1 MPFSSATNLKVG
13 RRMKNFMKSCGDKP
27 LGLSI
32 ALAIIAAVSLTAQQ
46 PTFRAG
52 VTLVT
57 TDVIPRDG
65 NGRFV
70 ADLTKD
76 NFTVLEDG
84 LPQDVVSFQMI
95 QGGRTFNLLA
105 PPEPSSAVPE
115 GLVLPKPKP
124 RVSDTAGRVL
134 LIFIDDLHFEPELSP
149 HVRQLMSTI
158 VDTLVHDGDL
168 MMVVSSGPSYIEIGP
183 TYDKKMVRE
192 AVGKIRGSG
201 PLPSELFKMLETSQ
215 GPGDIRDRA
224 RMAFFTAYN
233 FLGDIERINNK
244 RKAVIYVS
252 TGYDFDPFAE
262 GRLGRDRIQGGRFSD
277 PMRYL
282 IDKENPY
289 FRLGSVTAEMDLH
302 ALMRE
307 LVLSANR
314 ANATLYTI
322 DPRGL
327 AGVVD
332 AGQFL
337 DQSEWRSYLQK
348 TTSTLRF
355 LAEGTGGFAV
365 VNTNDFSG
373 ELKRIDAET
382 SDYYVLGFYSSN
394 PDPMK
399 RTRTLEV
406 KVDRPNVSINSR
418 HAYSLK
424 TEGTVPP
431 PPPLKSVKK

>member
-1 MPFSSATNLKVG
+1 MTS
-13 RRMKNFMKSCGDKP
+13 R
-27 LGLSI
+27 
-32 ALAIIAAVSLTAQQ
+32 IAASGLVLAAGITLVAQQ

-52 VTLVT
+52 VTLVS
-57 TDVIPRDG
+57 TDVIARDEG
-65 NGRFV
+65 GRFV
-70 ADLTKD
+70 ADLTRE

-84 LPQDVVSFQMI
+84 VPQTITSFTLI
-95 QGGRTFNLLA
+95 HGGRTYNLLQPPSA
-105 PPEPSSAVPE
+105 PSAVPE
-115 GLVLPKPKP
+115 GIVLPQAKP
-124 RVSDTAGRVL
+124 RTDDTSGRVL
-134 LIFIDDLHFEPELSP
+134 LVFIDDLHFEPEYSP
-149 HVRQLMSTI
+149 HVRKLMETI

-168 MMVVSSGPSYIEIGP
+168 VMVVSSGPSYLEIGP

-201 PLPSELFKMLETSQ
+201 PLPAELFKMLETSQ

-224 RMAFFTAYN
+224 RMAFFTVYN
-233 FLGDIERINNK
+233 LLGDIERINNK

-252 TGYDFDPFAE
+252 TGYDFDPFVE

-289 FRLGSVTAEMDLH
+289 FRMGSVTADMDLH

-327 AGVVD
+327 TGVVD
-332 AGQFL
+332 AGQYL
-337 DQSEWRSYLQK
+337 DQSEWRTHLQK
-348 TTSTLRF
+348 AASTLRF

-365 VNTNDFSG
+365 VNTNDFAG

-394 PDPMK
+394 PDPTK

-418 HAYSLK
+418 LAYSLK
-424 TEGTVPP
+424 SEGKPP
-431 PPPLKSVKK
+431 APPPLKPAKK